1 MSDESIYIL
10 TADLLLIVHV
20 LFVAFVV
27 FGLVVIYI
35 GAWLS
40 WPWVRNFWFRI
51 LHLMGIGVVVLQSW
65 AGVICPLTIWEMELR
80 KLAGQSY
87 YEGSFIQHWL
97 HALLYYEAPAW
108 VFMLV
113 YTVFGILVAASWFV
127 IPPIRKQSQKIKE

>member
-10 TADLLLIVHV
+10 AADLLLIIHV

-27 FGLVVIYI
+27 LGLVVISI
-35 GAWLS
+35 GAWFS

-65 AGVICPLTIWEMELR
+65 AGVICPLTIWEMQLR

-113 YTVFGILVAASWFV
+113 YTVFGSLVVASWFV
-127 IPPIRKQSQKIKE
+127 VKPHSRRRGQ